1 MGNQIETKDEG
12 FNLTFLGVVCE
23 LFGVSCADSDS
34 KKRLIDLDNDSAL
47 AKLLDRND
55 QKLVIGRDLVA
66 FIFIIFQL
74 RILHSHF
81 FQRCAID
88 YRCELVQAS
97 R

>member
-1 MGNQIETKDEG
+1 MGHNLGKIDKETYLSG
-12 FNLTFLGVVCE
+12 LGIFCE
-23 LFGVSCADSDS
+23 LFGVSCANKYSGV
-34 KKRLIDLDNDSAL
+34 LIKEFDAGNAQSLLEDNY
-47 AKLLDRND
+47 
-55 QKLVIGRDLVA
+55 QKLVIGRDLLA